1 MASATRRSTSNLIAQ
16 AKSTGRTILTE
27 VESKRVL
34 QEAGIPVVAAE
45 LAGTPEEA
53 IRVARKN
60 GFPVALK
67 IVSPEIPHKSDV
79 GGVKLGLASEAE
91 VAAAFQEIITA
102 VKQRQP
108 NANIEGVSVQKMA
121 PDGIEVIIGMS
132 MDRQFGP
139 VLMFGL
145 GGIFVEVLKDVAFR
159 IVPLEPR
166 DAREMIRELKAF
178 AVLEGVRGQPGAD
191 LGALEEM
198 LLTVSSFVEE
208 HPEIE
213 ELDLNPV
220 FAYQNGAVAV
230 DARIIL
236 S

>member
-1 MASATRRSTSNLIAQ
+1 MSVAEGIDNARSQ
-16 AKSTGRTILTE
+16 RRTILTE
-27 VESKRVL
+27 VESKQVL
-34 QEAGIPVVAAE
+34 HEAGIPVALAVFAPDSTAAVQAAE
-45 LAGTPEEA
+45 KA
-53 IRVARKN
+53 
-60 GFPVALK
+60 GFPVVMK
-67 IVSPEIPHKSDV
+67 VVSPDVAHKSDV
-79 GGVKLGLASEAE
+79 GGVRLGLESKKD
-91 VAAAFQEIITA
+91 VRLAFDEMMAA
-102 VKQRQP
+102 VKAAQP
-108 NANIEGVSVQKMA
+108 AARIEGVAVQRMA
-121 PDGIEVIIGMS
+121 PAGTEVIIGMS
-132 MDRQFGP
+132 KDPQFGP